1 MLTPNDDNDFYVE
14 IDADTYNQDFDDAN
28 PQVEEIE
35 QEETD
40 ILFE

>member
-1 MLTPNDDNDFYVE
+1 MLTPNDDNDYYVE
-14 IDADTYNQDFDDAN
+14 IDADVYTQDFDDAN

>member
-1 MLTPNDDNDFYVE
+1 MDTLNDDNDYVIE
-14 IDADTYNQDFDDAN
+14 IDSDVYNQDFDDAN
-28 PQVEEIE
+28 PQIEEIE

>member
-1 MLTPNDDNDFYVE
+1 MPTLNDENDYYVE
-14 IDADTYNQDFDDAN
+14 IDSDVYNQDFDDAN

>member
-1 MLTPNDDNDFYVE
+1 MSTLNDENDYYVE
-14 IDADTYNQDFDDAN
+14 IDADTYAQDFDDAN
-28 PQVEEIE
+28 PQIEEIE

>member
-1 MLTPNDDNDFYVE
+1 MLTPNDDNDYYVE
-14 IDADTYNQDFDDAN
+14 IDSDVYTQDFDDAN
-28 PQVEEIE
+28 PQIEEIE

>member
-1 MLTPNDDNDFYVE
+1 MSTLNDENDYYVE
-14 IDADTYNQDFDDAN
+14 IDADVYNQDFDDAN
-28 PQVEEIE
+28 PQIEEIE